1 MSVTL
6 LIPAL
11 NEIEGM
17 RIIMPRIKR
26 EWVDQ
31 ILVIDGGSTDGTAEY
46 AREHGYHV
54 IRQKRKGLRHALIEA
69 VPFVTGDVVI
79 TFSPDGNSIPELIP
93 ALVAKIREGYD
104 MVIVS
109 RYKDGARSYDDDLIT
124 GFGNWFLTRVINLL
138 FRSRYTDTMVMYRAY
153 KTRLIHD
160 LELDRDANYAVP
172 ETLLHTTEGYELIL
186 SVRAAR
192 RKLKVAE
199 IPGDEPPRVG
209 GERKLQVFRWGL
221 AHCFHI
227 AWDFLFFV
235 R

>member
-1 MSVTL
+1 MRVSL
-6 LIPAL
+6 LIAAM

-17 RIIMPRIKR
+17 RVVMPRIKR
-26 EWVDQ
+26 DWVDQ

-46 AREHGYHV
+46 AREHGYAV
-54 IRQKRKGLRHALIEA
+54 ITQQRKGLRHAFIEA
-69 VPFVTGDVVI
+69 VPHVTGDVVI

-93 ALVAKIREGYD
+93 ALVAKMQEGYD

-124 GFGNWFLTRVINLL
+124 GFGNWLYTRIINLL
-138 FRSRYTDTMVMYRAY
+138 FRSHYTDTMVMYRAY
-153 KTRLIHD
+153 KTRLIRD
-160 LELDRDANYAVP
+160 LELDRDATYAIP
-172 ETLLHTTEGYELIL
+172 ETLLRTVEGYELIL

-192 RKLKVAE
+192 RKLKVGE
-199 IPGDEPPRVG
+199 IPGDEPRRIG

-221 AHCFHI
+221 AHLFHM
-227 AWDFLFFV
+227 AWDFLFF